1 MFRDIRDLD
10 NLPNEDLDFVNAKTK
25 EAALSFYR
33 YYNNNVPNNNLS
45 KKVFIALQ
53 NLSKNKNLIIQKSD
67 KGNSV
72 VIVDRE
78 DYIRKMNDILN
89 DKKKFWKIN
98 MKDNTLLNFAINQEK
113 YVDKLRKKRV
123 ESNSMTEKTTN
134 LQDFLYKF

>member
-113 YVDKLRKKRV
+113 HVDKLRKKRV
-123 ESNSMTEKTTN
+123 EPNSMTEKTTN
-134 LQDFLYKF
+134 LQNFLYKF

>member
-10 NLPNEDLDFVNAKTK
+10 NLPNEDLDFVKVKTK

-45 KKVFIALQ
+45 KEVFIALQ

-78 DYIRKMNDILN
+78 DYIKKMNDILN

-113 YVDKLRKKRV
+113 HVDKLRKKRV
-123 ESNSMTEKTTN
+123 EPNSMTEKTTN
-134 LQDFLYKF
+134 LQNFLYKF

>member
-1 MFRDIRDLD
+1 M
-10 NLPNEDLDFVNAKTK
+10 PNEDLDFVNAKTK

-113 YVDKLRKKRV
+113 HVDKLRKKRV
-123 ESNSMTEKTTN
+123 EPNSMTEKTTD
-134 LQDFLYKF
+134 LQNFLYKF

>member
-10 NLPNEDLDFVNAKTK
+10 NLPNEDLDFVKVKTK

-45 KKVFIALQ
+45 KEVFIALQ

-113 YVDKLRKKRV
+113 HVDKLRKKRV
-123 ESNSMTEKTTN
+123 EPNSMTEKTTN
-134 LQDFLYKF
+134 LQNFLYKF

>member
-10 NLPNEDLDFVNAKTK
+10 NLPNEDLDFVKAKTK

-45 KKVFIALQ
+45 KEVFIALQ

-78 DYIRKMNDILN
+78 DYIKKMNDILN

-113 YVDKLRKKRV
+113 HVDKLRKKRV
-123 ESNSMTEKTTN
+123 EPNSMTEKTTN
-134 LQDFLYKF
+134 LQNFLYKF

>member
-1 MFRDIRDLD
+1 M
-10 NLPNEDLDFVNAKTK
+10 PNEDLDFVKVKTK

-45 KKVFIALQ
+45 KEVFIALQ

-78 DYIRKMNDILN
+78 DYIKKMNDILN

-113 YVDKLRKKRV
+113 HVDKLRKKRV
-123 ESNSMTEKTTN
+123 EPNSMTEKTTN
-134 LQDFLYKF
+134 LQNFLYKF

>member
-1 MFRDIRDLD
+1 M
-10 NLPNEDLDFVNAKTK
+10 PNEDLDFVNAKTK

-53 NLSKNKNLIIQKSD
+53 NLSENKNLIIQKSD

-113 YVDKLRKKRV
+113 HVDKLRKKRV
-123 ESNSMTEKTTN
+123 EPNSMTEKTTN
-134 LQDFLYKF
+134 LQNFLYKF

>member
-1 MFRDIRDLD
+1 M
-10 NLPNEDLDFVNAKTK
+10 PNEDLDFVNAKTK

-33 YYNNNVPNNNLS
+33 YYNNNVPDNNLS

>member
-1 MFRDIRDLD
+1 M
-10 NLPNEDLDFVNAKTK
+10 PNEDLDFVNAKTK

-113 YVDKLRKKRV
+113 HVDKLRKKRV
-123 ESNSMTEKTTN
+123 EPNSMTEKTTN
-134 LQDFLYKF
+134 LQNFLYKF

>member
-1 MFRDIRDLD
+1 
-10 NLPNEDLDFVNAKTK
+10 
-25 EAALSFYR
+25 
-33 YYNNNVPNNNLS
+33 
-45 KKVFIALQ
+45 
-53 NLSKNKNLIIQKSD
+53 
-67 KGNSV
+67 
-72 VIVDRE
+72 
-78 DYIRKMNDILN
+78 MNDILN

>member
-1 MFRDIRDLD
+1 M
-10 NLPNEDLDFVNAKTK
+10 PNEDLDFVNAKTK

-78 DYIRKMNDILN
+78 DYIKKMNDILN

-113 YVDKLRKKRV
+113 HVDKLRKKRV
-123 ESNSMTEKTTN
+123 EPNSMTEKTTN
-134 LQDFLYKF
+134 LQNFLYKF